1 MQTADNAL
9 NSDLHNALN
18 EALNKTQGQTV
29 IDPSLHSENAQGDI
43 DGSLITIER
52 PNESFEHEVASTQTP
67 PVVEENI
74 SGSAVAP
81 PKRGSRSTPAAGTP
95 DDGPHQTYM
104 MFLVIT
110 LALAVGLVMWAVA
123 IREVLFNS
131 NTATG
136 GDMGAHV
143 WTADFVARKLVGQ
156 GRITGWSDDWFAGF
170 PVLGFYF
177 PFPFWLMTILGTF
190 LPYNVAFKLVTVS
203 GLIAM
208 PLTGF
213 GLGHF
218 AGLRKP
224 LPAFCSLAALAFL
237 MDQQYAIYG
246 GNIKSTMAGEFSFAL
261 SMALALLFL
270 GLISHVM
277 KTGDKRASAGA
288 VLAMTG
294 LSHLLPTLWVGLAGT
309 FIILT
314 HLDGK
319 RTNIRNAYGVLAL
332 CGAVAGAMAAI
343 GQVTIGAVAAA
354 AIALAAVAYDKKT
367 KVLSLGQFGDALL
380 AVTAGAALAG
390 FWIWP
395 FYKHLPYTNDMGYE
409 KEQRYLWGLFPWTSN
424 KPEASSAVFFFAFCL
439 GVIGA
444 IYCMGTFAA
453 AVRRSVNGSAA
464 NGTVATTSADG
475 TTTPRTLLTW
485 HGWGSAFCFAGGLL
499 STAFFW
505 NEVIVRRTVAAAV
518 AGAKKPS
525 GVGQLW
531 NRITTELVSYT
542 SLCRLLVFV
551 FTVLIL
557 HVLVFAWAVDDDWQ
571 RLGVALTIVTAI
583 CGLLFRFSP
592 YGARLWNNRVLPFWL
607 MGTYLLAGF
616 GVYAIGKLISR
627 ATHLNTERTF
637 LGRHRFSAA
646 VVAGLIVTHAAIAL
660 PLGLVPRFF
669 PALQLSKAKT
679 TVTKADGTTEEKKTG
694 GWLVGIR
701 SAGASGDFDNSQA
714 KGWPP
719 YNYRGYEDRGASW
732 VDYNR
737 IIKKMGAIGKQYGC
751 GRTHWEYEGK
761 QDRWGTPM
769 ALMLL
774 PYWTDSCIQSMEGL
788 YFESSSTAPYH
799 WMDAGL
805 VSKAPSNPQRDL
817 PYKGLDLTKG
827 ISSLADFGVKYYMA
841 FSPAALE
848 QADKNPNLTLL
859 GTEKYER
866 PCDDSE
872 TKAGTCP
879 KEWKIYQVKG
889 SELVQELP
897 FQPVVAKGI
906 GQSQQSGWLDLGVAA
921 FSDPARFKNIP
932 FIAGEP
938 IAPPSSW
945 QRVKVTESRSRTNQQ
960 FGATIVFDDPK
971 VVPLPKVNVTNIKAA
986 SLGNSKDEKP
996 GTLSFTVDKVGVPVL
1011 VKMSYFPNFVASGAK
1026 GPYRL
1031 SDNMMVVIPTQK
1043 NVTIQYKWNKH
1054 DYLGFLAGF
1063 LGIALC
1069 LSMFIADRR
1078 RRKATKT
1085 IKIQEWRTELRRS
1098 QGLPDPDLQTV

>member
-1 MQTADNAL
+1 MDKTVGEPSENP
-9 NSDLHNALN
+9 
-18 EALNKTQGQTV
+18 ETTQGDT
-29 IDPSLHSENAQGDI
+29 DL
-43 DGSLITIER
+43 SLITVER
-52 PNESFEHEVASTQTP
+52 PNDQSSEHEVASALHPTE
-67 PVVEENI
+67 VEENL
-74 SGSAVAP
+74 SSTSSSANGGADGGVTPVLSP
-81 PKRGSRSTPAAGTP
+81 PNRGGRNKRPTNQP
-95 DDGPHQTYM
+95 DDGPHQAYM
-104 MFLVIT
+104 MALVLT
-110 LALAVGLVMWAVA
+110 LAMAVGLVMWAVA
-123 IREVLFNS
+123 LREVLFNP

-143 WTADFVARKLVGQ
+143 WTADFVGRKLVGQ

-177 PFPFWLMTILGTF
+177 PFPFWIMTILNTF
-190 LPYNVAFKLVTVS
+190 LPYNIAFKFVTVL
-203 GLIAM
+203 GLIGM

-218 AGLRKP
+218 AGLKKP
-224 LPAFCSLAALAFL
+224 LPAFCSLAVVAFV

-261 SMALALLFL
+261 SLCLALLFL
-270 GLISHVM
+270 GLLSNVM
-277 KTGDKRASAGA
+277 RTGDKRASAGA

-332 CGAVAGAMAAI
+332 CGGVAGAMTLI
-343 GQVTIGAVAAA
+343 GQMQIGIGAAVV
-354 AIALAAVAYDKKT
+354 IALAAVAYDKKT
-367 KVLSLGQFGDALL
+367 KILSLGQFGDALL

-409 KEQRYLWGLFPWTSN
+409 KEQKYLWGLFPWVSN
-424 KPEASSAVFFFAFCL
+424 KPEASSAVFFFAFAL
-439 GVIGA
+439 GLIGA

-453 AVRRSVNGSAA
+453 AVGRSVR
-464 NGTVATTSADG
+464 GTPTPG
-475 TTTPRTLLTW
+475 TRPVLTW

-499 STAFFW
+499 SSAFFW
-505 NEVIVRRTVAAAV
+505 NEVIVRRPLVATTTSK
-518 AGAKKPS
+518 GF
-525 GVGQLW
+525 GRTW
-531 NRITTELVSYT
+531 ERISTELFSYT
-542 SLCRLLVFV
+542 SLCRLLVFI

-557 HVLVFAWAVDDDWQ
+557 HVLVFAWAVDNDWQ
-571 RLGVALTIVTAI
+571 RFGVAITIVTAI
-583 CGLLFRFSP
+583 CGLLFRYSP

-607 MGTYLLAGF
+607 MGTYLLAGY
-616 GVYAIGKLISR
+616 GVYAIGKLISHV
-627 ATHLNTERTF
+627 THLNKEQTF
-637 LGRHRFSAA
+637 LGRHRFSAG
-646 VVAGLIVTHAAIAL
+646 VLAGVIVLHAAIAL

-669 PALQLSKAKT
+669 PALQFSKAKT
-679 TVTKADGTTEEKKTG
+679 TVNKADGTPEEKKTG

-701 SAGASGDFDNSQA
+701 AAGSSGDFSNSQA

-719 YNYRGYEDRGASW
+719 YNYKGYEDRGANW
-732 VDYNR
+732 TDYQR
-737 IIKKMGAIGKQYGC
+737 IIRKMKAIGKKYGC

-788 YFESSSTAPYH
+788 YFESSATAPYH

-817 PYKGLDLTKG
+817 PYKGLDLTAG
-827 ISSLADFGVKYYMA
+827 ISSLADFGVRYYMA
-841 FSPAALE
+841 FSPAAIE

-859 GTEKYER
+859 DTAPYER
-866 PCDDSE
+866 TCDDSE
-872 TKAGTCP
+872 NKAGTCP
-879 KEWKIYQVKG
+879 KQWKIYQVKG

-897 FQPVVAKGI
+897 FQPAVVTGV
-906 GQSQQSGWLDLGVAA
+906 GQSQQDGWLDVGVAA
-921 FSDPARFKNIP
+921 FSDPARFKNVP
-932 FIAGEP
+932 LIAGEP
-938 IAPPSSW
+938 ISPPKNW
-945 QRVKVTESRSRTNQQ
+945 QRIKVTESRSRTNQQ
-960 FGATIVFDDPK
+960 FGATVVADDTK
-971 VVPLPKVNVTNIKAA
+971 TVNLPKVNVSNIKAA
-986 SLGNSKDEKP
+986 SLGNGGDSKP
-996 GTLSFTVDKVGVPVL
+996 GSLSFTVDKIGVPVM

-1031 SDNMMVVIPTQK
+1031 SNNMMVVIPTQK
-1043 NVTIQYKWNKH
+1043 NVSIQYKFNKH

-1063 LGIALC
+1063 LGIGLC
-1069 LSMFIADRR
+1069 AAMFIADRR
-1078 RRKATKT
+1078 RRKATEALR
-1085 IKIQEWRTELRRS
+1085 IEQWRANLHRNQNQHDPQAQEPQL
-1098 QGLPDPDLQTV
+1098 V